1 MSKQRHHINTFK
13 PAKKPKPALD
23 TAVLKLHIDSLADDG
38 RGVARHDNKVVFVGG
53 ALPNETVD
61 AQYVRRHKRYDEAKL
76 LAVSTPAEQRVDAI
90 CPVYQ
95 RCGGCQ
101 LQHLNYPNQVSFK
114 QERLQRV
121 LAAASANTE
130 TATLPA
136 AITGSE
142 FGYRHRARLSYHN
155 GILGFK
161 AQASHNL
168 VSVESCPLLAAELNA
183 VLSQSTAA
191 IAEFLGDKA
200 TAEVV
205 LSLSDDGR
213 VALKIKKE
221 GFVDAK
227 RSAVLAEKLVVPAFL
242 HSIEGSKGAAWR
254 GDNAPLSYPVSEALS
269 LPFQPSDFTQV
280 NIAVNQQMIQQCMAW
295 LKPESGELISDYF
308 CGLGNFSLALASA
321 SAHVIG
327 VDVGEAMLRR
337 ASQQAETLGLAIEY
351 RNADLFDAENI
362 VLDVASH
369 KVLLDPPRAGAK
381 ALCEVLAQSKIV
393 QTIVYVS
400 CDPATLARDLA
411 ILQEGGFAVADAVM
425 ADMFPQT
432 YHLESLVH
440 LVRS

>member
-13 PAKKPKPALD
+13 PAKKSKPALD
-23 TAVLKLHIDSLADDG
+23 TTVLNLHIDSLADDG
-38 RGVARHDNKVVFVGG
+38 RGVARHDNKVVFVRG
-53 ALPNETVD
+53 ALPEETVD

-76 LAVSTPAEQRVDAI
+76 LAVSTPAKHRIDAI

-101 LQHLNYPNQVSFK
+101 LQHLNYASQVQFK
-114 QERLQRV
+114 QQRLAGV
-121 LAAASANTE
+121 LAAGSANQMA
-130 TATLPA
+130 ATLPK
-136 AITGSE
+136 AITNSE

-155 GILGFK
+155 GVLGFK
-161 AQASHNL
+161 TQASHDL
-168 VSVESCPLLAAELNA
+168 VKIESCPLLAVELNT

-227 RSAVLAEKLVVPAFL
+227 RSAVLAEKLIAPAFL

-254 GDNAPLSYPVSEALS
+254 GENAPLSYPVSETLS
-269 LPFQPSDFTQV
+269 LPFQPGDFTQV
-280 NIAVNQQMIQQCMAW
+280 NIAVNQTMIQQCMAW

-321 SAHVIG
+321 GARVIG

-337 ASQQAETLGLAIEY
+337 ASQQAKTLGLAIEY

-362 VLDVASH
+362 VLDGASH

-381 ALCEVLAQSKIV
+381 ALCEVLAQSKTV
-393 QTIVYVS
+393 QIIVYVS

-411 ILQEGGFAVADAVM
+411 LLQDGGFVVADAVM

-432 YHLESLVH
+432 YHLESLVY
-440 LVRS
+440 LIRE

>member
-13 PAKKPKPALD
+13 LAKKPKPAID

-53 ALPNETVD
+53 ALPSETVD

-101 LQHLNYPNQVSFK
+101 LQHLNYPSQVSFK
-114 QERLQRV
+114 QQRLQRV
-121 LAAASANTE
+121 LAAASANSE
-130 TATLPA
+130 SATLPA

-155 GILGFK
+155 GVLGFK

-168 VSVESCPLLAAELNA
+168 VEVENCPLLAVELNG

-213 VALKIKKE
+213 IALKIKKE

-227 RSAVLAEKLVVPAFL
+227 RSAVLADKLAAPAFL

-321 SAHVIG
+321 GARVIG

-337 ASQQAETLGLAIEY
+337 AAQQAKALDLAIEY

-362 VLDVASH
+362 VLEATSH

-381 ALCEVLAQSKIV
+381 ALCEVLARSSTV

-411 ILQEGGFAVADAVM
+411 ILQEGGFVVADAVM

-432 YHLESLVH
+432 YHLESLVY
-440 LVRS
+440 LIRE

>member
-13 PAKKPKPALD
+13 PAKKPKSALD

-53 ALPNETVD
+53 VLPNETVD

-101 LQHLNYPNQVSFK
+101 LQHLKYPSQVSFK

-155 GILGFK
+155 GVLGFK

-168 VSVESCPLLAAELNA
+168 IGVESCPLLAAELNG
-183 VLSQSTAA
+183 VLSQSAAA
-191 IAEFLGDKA
+191 IAEFLGDKT

-227 RSAVLAEKLVVPAFL
+227 RSAVLAEKLVAPAFL

-254 GDNAPLSYPVSEALS
+254 GENAPLSYPVSEALS

-321 SAHVIG
+321 SARVIG
-327 VDVGEAMLRR
+327 VDVGKAMLRR
-337 ASQQAETLGLAIEY
+337 ANQQAETLGLAIEY

-381 ALCEVLAQSKIV
+381 ALCEVLAQSKTV

-440 LVRS
+440 LTRN

>member
-1 MSKQRHHINTFK
+1 
-13 PAKKPKPALD
+13 
-23 TAVLKLHIDSLADDG
+23 
-38 RGVARHDNKVVFVGG
+38 VARHDNKVVFVGG
-53 ALPNETVD
+53 ALPSETVD
-61 AQYVRRHKRYDEAKL
+61 AQYLRRHKRYDEAKL

-101 LQHLNYPNQVSFK
+101 LQHLNYPSQVSFK
-114 QERLQRV
+114 QQRLQRV

-130 TATLPA
+130 SATLPA

-161 AQASHNL
+161 AQASHDL
-168 VSVESCPLLAAELNA
+168 VEVESCPLLTAELNA

-191 IAEFLGDKA
+191 IVEFLGEKA

-205 LSLSDDGR
+205 LSLSEDGR

-227 RSAVLAEKLVVPAFL
+227 RSAVLAGKLAAPAFL

-254 GDNAPLSYPVSEALS
+254 GENAPLSYPVSEALS
-269 LPFQPSDFTQV
+269 LPFQPGDFTQV
-280 NIAVNQQMIQQCMAW
+280 NIAVNQKMIQQCMAW

-321 SAHVIG
+321 GARVIG

-337 ASQQAETLGLAIEY
+337 ASQQAKTLGLAIGY

-362 VLDVASH
+362 VLDGASH

-381 ALCEVLAQSKIV
+381 ALCEVLAQSKTV
-393 QTIVYVS
+393 QIIAYVS

-411 ILQEGGFAVADAVM
+411 LLQDGGFVVADAVM

-432 YHLESLVH
+432 YHLESLVY
-440 LVRS
+440 LIRE

>member
-1 MSKQRHHINTFK
+1 
-13 PAKKPKPALD
+13 
-23 TAVLKLHIDSLADDG
+23 LADDG

-53 ALPNETVD
+53 ALPSETVD
-61 AQYVRRHKRYDEAKL
+61 AQYLRRHKRYDEAKL

-101 LQHLNYPNQVSFK
+101 LQHLNYPSQVSFK
-114 QERLQRV
+114 QQRLQRV

-155 GILGFK
+155 GVLGFK

-168 VSVESCPLLAAELNA
+168 VGVESCPLLAAELNG
-183 VLSQSTAA
+183 VLSQSAAA

-227 RSAVLAEKLVVPAFL
+227 LSAVLADKLVAPVFL

-254 GDNAPLSYPVSEALS
+254 GENAPLSYPVNEALS

-280 NIAVNQQMIQQCMAW
+280 NIAVNQQMIQQCMTW

-308 CGLGNFSLALASA
+308 CGLGNFSLALANA
-321 SAHVIG
+321 GARVIG

-337 ASQQAETLGLAIEY
+337 ASQQAKILGLAIEY

-362 VLDVASH
+362 VLDVTSH

-381 ALCEVLAQSKIV
+381 ALCEVLAQSKTV

-411 ILQEGGFAVADAVM
+411 ILQQGGFAVADAVM

-432 YHLESLVH
+432 YHLESLAL